1 MNATQPQQQP
11 HPHDQFDALP
21 ASISVHDAHE
31 QTTICIN
38 QQIVLQNNIINNPNG
53 IILNLKNFSTL
64 LWHLNALESKLSQGE
79 LNKFDHVI
87 KNLTCG
93 PLDAS
98 QALESP
104 FIPPNTPAPRKRAK
118 KTRAPKNDAN
128 DDNISPPPP
137 TMCRQDD
144 EVGVNLDAPQ
154 NIMT

>member
-1 MNATQPQQQP
+1 MNAGQPQP
-11 HPHDQFDALP
+11 HSQDQFDALP
-21 ASISVHDAHE
+21 ASISVHDAHD

-38 QQIVLQNNIINNPNG
+38 QQIVLQNNIMNNPNG

-79 LNKFDHVI
+79 FNRFDHVI
-87 KNLTCG
+87 KNLACA
-93 PLDAS
+93 PLDPS

-104 FIPPNTPAPRKRAK
+104 FIPPNTPAPRKRSK

-128 DDNISPPPP
+128 DNISPPPP

-144 EVGVNLDAPQ
+144 EVAVNLDGLQ
-154 NIMT
+154 NMS